1 MGCTDNA
8 WVARAVDRY
17 ERPLIHYA
25 RGLLASEA
33 GARDVVQETFLRLC
47 QQSPAELDGRLA
59 QWLFTVCRNQ
69 ALEIRRKEKRM
80 TVMPQLEP
88 PATSTASPTSRC
100 EQWETTQQVVSLL
113 ARLPE
118 NQQEVV
124 RLKFQA
130 GLSYREI
137 SGITQLSVSNVGY
150 LLHTALAA
158 LRKQL
163 VTDANQ

>member
-8 WVARAVDRY
+8 WVEKAVDRY

-47 QQSPAELDGRLA
+47 QQSPAELDGHLA
-59 QWLFTVCRNQ
+59 QWLYTVCRNR

-80 TVMPQLEP
+80 TVMPQVEP
-88 PATSTASPTSRC
+88 PASQSASHEIRYEQQETS
-100 EQWETTQQVVSLL
+100 QQVHSLL

-137 SGITQLSVSNVGY
+137 SGVTELSVSNVGY
-150 LLHTALAA
+150 LLHTALAT

-163 VTDANQ
+163 VTDVGQ